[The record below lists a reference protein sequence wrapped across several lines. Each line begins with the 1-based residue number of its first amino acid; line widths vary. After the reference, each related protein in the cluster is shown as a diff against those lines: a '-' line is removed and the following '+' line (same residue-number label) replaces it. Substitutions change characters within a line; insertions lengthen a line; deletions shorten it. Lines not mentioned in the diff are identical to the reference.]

1 VSTDTGSTNVQSGP
15 GSTGLVVLPAE
26 ECWKRLRS
34 HELGRVGVVV
44 DGRPQI
50 FPVNYGVVQGAVV
63 FRTGVG
69 VKLDAARLG
78 PVCFEID
85 GWDDRA
91 GTGWSVMV
99 QGSAREVSN
108 PTDPLWA
115 GVRGLSVHTAAPG
128 TRSHAVAI
136 HVDAISGRYFTDEPA
151 APHPSHP

>member
-1 VSTDTGSTNVQSGP
+1 VSTETGSTNIQSGP

-44 DGRPQI
+44 GGRPQV
-50 FPVNYGVVQGAVV
+50 FPVNYAVVQGAVV

-99 QGSAREVSN
+99 QGSAREVGN
-108 PTDPLWA
+108 PIDPLWA
-115 GVRGLSVHTAAPG
+115 GVRGLRLHTAAPG
-128 TRSHAVAI
+128 AHPHAVAI
-136 HVDAISGRYFTDEPA
+136 HVDAISGRYFTDEPIG
-151 APHPSHP
+151 PHGRP